1 VSEEK
6 HKMKLLFAFAVS
18 LAALLPSPAQAG
30 EYKVFGIR
38 TDFPMADG
46 QPLFRD
52 VYVNMGTNQGIKTGS
67 TLDAFRVITT
77 VDEINQRTG
86 RNISFRIAKLKVI
99 HAESDLAVARVTQ
112 FLPPETTPLGAFTN
126 VMVGDEVEVGK
137 K

>member
-1 VSEEK
+1 
-6 HKMKLLFAFAVS
+6 MKLLVWVTTAIIVYAICLTAAV
-18 LAALLPSPAQAG
+18 AG

-67 TLDAFRVITT
+67 SLDAFRVITT
-77 VDEINQRTG
+77 VDELNQKAG
-86 RNISFRIAKLKVI
+86 HNISFKIAKLKVI
-99 HAESDLAVARVTQ
+99 HAESDLAVARMDT
-112 FLPPETTPLGAFTN
+112 FLPPESTPLGSFTN
-126 VMVGDEVEVGK
+126 VMVGDEVEVAGK